1 MADTMLTWDNPT
13 ERLYE
18 TGVEKPVLYLRNSDG
33 TYAKGVAWNGMTAFN
48 ITPSGA
54 EPTKLY
60 ANNKTYLTM
69 MSAEEVGAT
78 IEAYMYP
85 DEWNAC
91 DGYKEIVPGVY
102 AGQQTRQAFGV
113 CVKTLVGNDAEFNKH
128 GYKLH
133 LLYNGLAS
141 PSEKAYAS
149 VNDTPEANTFSWE
162 VTTTPENVG
171 VTLSDGSTIETLA
184 YICIDSTTVDKSA
197 LAALEA
203 ILYSTGETGTLPAP
217 KTVFETLGWTAPAAG

>member
-1 MADTMLTWDNPT
+1 MAETKALTWDNPT

-18 TGVEKPVLYLRNSDG
+18 TGVEKPVLYPRVDG
-33 TYAKGVAWNGMTAFN
+33 TYPKGVAWNGMTAFN
-48 ITPSGA
+48 ITPTGG
-54 EPTKLY
+54 EPTNLY
-60 ANNKTYLTM
+60 ANNKKYLAL

-78 IEAYMYP
+78 IEAYTYP

-91 DGYKEIVPGVY
+91 DGYKEIVAGVY

-113 CVKTLVGNDAEFNKH
+113 CVKTLVGNDSEFNKH

-141 PSEKAYAS
+141 PSEKAYTS

-162 VTTTPENVG
+162 VTTTPETVTGIDG
-171 VTLSDGSTIETLA
+171 VETLA
-184 YICIDSTTVDKSA
+184 YICIDSTKVDKDK
-197 LAALEA
+197 LTALET
-203 ILYSTGETGTLPAP
+203 ILYGSGNTEARLPMP
-217 KTVFETLGWTAPAAG
+217 SEVFTTLGWTEA